1 MDLVRKAIE
10 SLYHGKCTVVQ
21 RKSFFDETTK
31 QTRLRDVKIITDEP
45 CKLSFASTR
54 PTVQETG
61 ASSVS
66 QGVKLFLAPEV
77 DIPAGS
83 KIIVT
88 QNGRTTTYQQSGET
102 AIYHHHQEIKLELF
116 TKWA

>member
-1 MDLVRKAIE
+1 MSLVRKAIE

-21 RKSFFDETTK
+21 RKSFFDEATK
-31 QTRLRDVKIITDEP
+31 QTKLKDVNIVSDEP

-66 QGVKLFLAPEV
+66 QGVKLFLAPEIN
-77 DIPAGS
+77 IPPGC

-88 QNGRTTTYQQSGET
+88 QNGKTTTYQQSGET
-102 AIYHHHQEIKLELF
+102 AIYTNHQEIKLELF